1 MPYGVLCFLPSYTL
15 LNKLLNRW
23 TDNRM
28 IDKIKEYKEIFSE
41 TRVAKNFDQLLK
53 DFYNCINNCSDST
66 FIFLIEFILIIF
78 IKNCG

>member
-1 MPYGVLCFLPSYTL
+1 
-15 LNKLLNRW
+15 
-23 TDNRM
+23 M